1 MLKKCYI
8 IQRHVLMCGE
18 YMRKKLFILAGLFL
32 IGLCCGLGTAA
43 VQENNS
49 TNPQGMDFVSDDIR
63 PFEGSIGAD
72 SPLYGLKVAMEDLDE
87 TFTFNDTLRVEKQV
101 DHARLRIA
109 EVRRE
114 LELNRTDLAE
124 RVLELYWQKL
134 NLTERS
140 LTPFGS
146 NETGLLHA
154 QEMITV
160 HQTVLASLLLSHPD
174 TSGLFQAYNN
184 SLSLGQRF
192 EQKTAMKFTVFR
204 GKDNKSILRSERLDS
219 GGQTHAGENNMSPVE
234 TIVPDRNEDRER
246 IKNQKDTINATITP
260 KPGNREEQGKR
271 T

>member
-1 MLKKCYI
+1 
-8 IQRHVLMCGE
+8 MCGE
-18 YMRKKLFILAGLFL
+18 HMRKKHIILAGLFL
-32 IGLCCGLGTAA
+32 IALCCGFGTAA
-43 VQENNS
+43 VQDNNS

-63 PFEGSIGAD
+63 PFDGPIGAD

-87 TFTFNDTLRVEKQV
+87 TFTFNGTRRVEKQV
-101 DHARLRIA
+101 DHAQLRVA

-114 LELNRTDLAE
+114 LELYRTDSAE

-140 LTPFGS
+140 LTSFGS

-154 QEMITV
+154 QEMITL
-160 HQTVLASLLLSHPD
+160 HQIVLANLLLSHPN
-174 TSGLFQAYNN
+174 TSGLFRAYNN

-192 EQKTAMKFTVFR
+192 EQKTSMKFTVFK
-204 GKDNKSILRSERLDS
+204 GKNNKTIFKAERLDLME
-219 GGQTHAGENNMSPVE
+219 QTHAGENTVTPVE

-260 KPGNREEQGKR
+260 KPGNREEQGKKDVSEKSR
-271 T
+271 GQ